1 LGEACEPIAVFFDV
15 TLALEVFLL
24 AGALPFA
31 LGLDLDV
38 FLTAVFAGVFAGG
51 ALALVI
57 VFEAFTGVEEG
68 ASGFLVAL
76 VRLAAVEPAFSLETL
91 GTLVDAFFGAAVV
104 FFLPSTLF
112 SLVLDLARSLLD
124 LEIGA
129 LVVLEALETG
139 GASSAFLGANLT
151 LPDGPLGKTKICLS
165 EPVFRAREIFETTD
179 VVISRL

>member
-57 VFEAFTGVEEG
+57 VFEAFTGVEG